1 VARYREEEEGAIH
14 HVFARG
20 VNRRDLFRDA
30 EDYERYLRMLAEAVG
45 RFDWVLLGFCLLP
58 NHVHLLIETPKPN
71 LGAGMQWLHS
81 LYAATFNE
89 RWGLRGEGHVF
100 QGPYGSRRVRDDLYF
115 LRVTAYVLANAPA
128 AGRGRASPSS
138 AGSRGR
144 DGLRTMYCSSATGSS
159 PAETIRLRGSF
170 GNKRCSDPLLLRSS
184 FSEGVEGGPVARVGD
199 VVGGQPGSA
208 GCCYRVADVSEGFG
222 SVAV

>member
-1 VARYREEEEGAIH
+1 MARYREEEEGAIH

-128 AGRGRASPSS
+128 AGLCERPDDWPWASLTVIRRKPRPRWI
-138 AGSRGR
+138 AHDVLLERYRQLTGR
-144 DGLRTMYCSSATGSS
+144 D
-159 PAETIRLRGSF
+159 
-170 GNKRCSDPLLLRSS
+170 DPL
-184 FSEGVEGGPVARVGD
+184 ARLVW
-199 VVGGQPGSA
+199 
-208 GCCYRVADVSEGFG
+208 
-222 SVAV
+222 